1 MVWKVAAGVLQ
12 EGDDTRSRRALITF
26 LADADV
32 LQLDGRRRIDRWW
45 LQLAAAALASWWRE
59 HGHARGAFHLDVF
72 EDPETASAARRDG
85 EKGHGVCCDPSFSF
99 LNYQLRA

>member
-1 MVWKVAAGVLQ
+1 MEASGPGVLQ
-12 EGDDTRSRRALITF
+12 EGDDTRRDRALITF

-32 LQLDGRRRIDRWW
+32 LQLDVRRRIASWW

-85 EKGHGVCCDPSFSF
+85 EKGHGVCCD
-99 LNYQLRA
+99 